1 MEKFRAAVASEP
13 GRAIRAM
20 DLPRAIILGAVE
32 RDQHVPAEPTEHVK
46 PAIDLPELLDGFGKY
61 RMQKCWR
68 GRVEHGADVVVG
80 GDFGDAEQAG
90 AVGAA
95 MAFLEVPLMR
105 QKRRAL
111 HEKHREGRHADV
123 GHGIGRVRA
132 ETLVRKPVQTASQ

>member
-1 MEKFRAAVASEP
+1 
-13 GRAIRAM
+13 M
-20 DLPRAIILGAVE
+20 DLPRAVILRTVE
-32 RDQHVPAEPTEHVK
+32 CDQHVPAEPTEHVK

-68 GRVEHGADVVVG
+68 GRVEHVADVVVG

-90 AVGAA
+90 AVGTA
-95 MAFLEVPLMR
+95 MAVFELALVR
-105 QKRRAL
+105 QERRAL

-132 ETLVRKPVQTASQ
+132 ETLVRKSVKAAA